1 MSTQSI
7 GGSLPGRNP
16 PADGDKPRV
25 LLVDDDA
32 GLLRLLSLRL
42 GAAGYD
48 VLAVE
53 GGEQALAQLDQYA
66 PDLMITDLKMDGM
79 DGMTLFEK
87 VQARKPG
94 LPVLILTA
102 HGTIPDAFAAA
113 GRGVFSY
120 LTKPYDARVLLEHME
135 RALMRSSRGRLLRA
149 SIV

>member
-1 MSTQSI
+1 MSMGT
-7 GGSLPGRNP
+7 
-16 PADGDKPRV
+16 ADDKPRV

-42 GAAGYD
+42 TAAGYD

-53 GGEQALAQLDQYA
+53 SGEQALAQLAQYR
-66 PDLMITDLKMDGM
+66 PQLMITDLKMDGM
-79 DGMTLFEK
+79 DGMTLFDR
-87 VQARKPG
+87 VRDSVPG

-120 LTKPYDARVLLEHME
+120 LTKPYNSKVLLEHVE
-135 RALMRSSRGRLLRA
+135 RALRFGAGNSLRA
-149 SIV
+149 GSV

>member
-1 MSTQSI
+1 MS
-7 GGSLPGRNP
+7 N
-16 PADGDKPRV
+16 DKPRV

-42 GAAGYD
+42 TAAGYD

-53 GGEQALAQLDQYA
+53 SGEQALAQLSQYR
-66 PDLMITDLKMDGM
+66 PHLMITDLKMDGM
-79 DGMTLFEK
+79 DGMTLFNR
-87 VQARKPG
+87 VQSREPG

-120 LTKPYDARVLLEHME
+120 LTKPYNSKVLLEHME
-135 RALMRSSRGRLLRA
+135 RALRLRA
-149 SIV
+149 GDPLRAGNA

>member
-1 MSTQSI
+1 MSMGT
-7 GGSLPGRNP
+7 
-16 PADGDKPRV
+16 ADDKPRV

-42 GAAGYD
+42 TAAGYD

-53 GGEQALAQLDQYA
+53 SGEQALAQLAQYR
-66 PDLMITDLKMDGM
+66 PQLMITDLKMDGM
-79 DGMTLFEK
+79 DGMTLFDR
-87 VQARKPG
+87 VQDSVPG

-120 LTKPYDARVLLEHME
+120 LTKPYNSKVLLEHVE
-135 RALMRSSRGRLLRA
+135 RALRFGAGNSLRA
-149 SIV
+149 GSV

>member
-1 MSTQSI
+1 MGT
-7 GGSLPGRNP
+7 
-16 PADGDKPRV
+16 ADDKPRV

-42 GAAGYD
+42 TAAGYD

-53 GGEQALAQLDQYA
+53 SGEQALAQLAQYR
-66 PDLMITDLKMDGM
+66 PQLMITDLKMDGM
-79 DGMTLFEK
+79 DGMTLFDR
-87 VQARKPG
+87 VRDSVPG

-120 LTKPYDARVLLEHME
+120 LTKPYNSKVLLEHVE
-135 RALMRSSRGRLLRA
+135 RALRFGAGNSLRA
-149 SIV
+149 GSV